1 MIKVKNKK
9 FYITTAIPYVNAS
22 PHLGHAL
29 EFVQTDALKRF
40 HELLGEET
48 FLVTG
53 ADENSLKNVQAA
65 EREGISTQQLCDRNA
80 EKFKELSHKIG
91 LSYECFR
98 KSTDK
103 KEHIPGVQ
111 KLWELCKKS
120 GDIYKK
126 KYKGL
131 YCVGC
136 ETFYRENELENGLC
150 PEHKKKPEEVEEE
163 NYFFRLSKYQE
174 KLKELIEKDELRIY
188 PETRKH
194 EILQFIEG
202 GLEDFSISRS
212 VDRAK
217 GWGIPVPDQSDWK
230 SVTSP
235 LERNVQGT
243 FEMRKNISNG
253 LQIGS
258 KPKTQF
264 EDDPSQ
270 IMYVWFDALSCYI
283 TGVGYG
289 FNEELFRKWW
299 PAELHVIGKGITRFH
314 AIYWPAMLLSAGL
327 KVPKGLL
334 IHGYITVEGQKMS
347 KSLGNVLDPLELIE
361 KYGVDQIRYYLL
373 NEISTFQ
380 DGDFS
385 EKKLVEK
392 VNNELSAN
400 IGNLVNRTL
409 VFLQNNFEGTIPTS
423 EIDSRIIKEQ
433 KERYEKVKE
442 LLSSANLKEALD
454 EVMGVGKAAN
464 KYFQENKPWELV
476 KTDKKKCAKV
486 VNTLLVQVKD
496 LGILLYPFIP
506 HASKRIFEML
516 NVKPANWKELGKI
529 VAEKGHKIGTPEILF
544 KKIEEK
550 KEQPKPAQPKI
561 EEKKEPTKFSD
572 FDLEVGKIL
581 SVEKH
586 PDAEKL
592 FLEVIECSDGK
603 RQVISGLADYY
614 KAEELVGKHV
624 VVIKNLKPA
633 KIRGAISQG
642 MLLVAEGGK
651 EIEVLELPD
660 CKVGEKIHL
669 EGAQNNPRKEITIE
683 EFFSVPIQVKE
694 GAVVSEGKNLVAGTQ
709 KIETKKVKE
718 GKVR

>member
-1 MIKVKNKK
+1 MINVANKK
-9 FYITTAIPYVNAS
+9 FYTTTAIPYVNAS

-29 EFVQTDALKRF
+29 EFVQTDALRRF

-65 EREGISTQQLCDRNA
+65 EKEGISTQQLCDRNA
-80 EKFKELSHKIG
+80 EKFRELSHKIG
-91 LSYECFR
+91 LSFDCFR
-98 KSTDK
+98 KSTSK
-103 KEHIPGVQ
+103 TEHIPGVQ

-136 ETFYRENELENGLC
+136 ETFYKENELVDGLC
-150 PEHKKKPEEVEEE
+150 PEHQKKPEEVEEE

-188 PETRKH
+188 PEFRKN

-217 GWGIPVPDQSDWK
+217 GWGIPVP
-230 SVTSP
+230 
-235 LERNVQGT
+235 G
-243 FEMRKNISNG
+243 
-253 LQIGS
+253 
-258 KPKTQF
+258 
-264 EDDPSQ
+264 DPSQ

-289 FNEELFRKWW
+289 FEEKQFKKWW
-299 PAELHVIGKGITRFH
+299 PAEIHAIGKGITRFH

-347 KSLGNVLDPLELIE
+347 KSLGNVLDPLELLE
-361 KYGVDQIRYYLL
+361 KYGEDQIRYYLL

-409 VFLQNNFEGTIPTS
+409 VFLQNNFEGLIPTS
-423 EIDSRIIKEQ
+423 EIDKKIIKEQ

-442 LLSSANLKEALD
+442 LLEAANIKEALD

-506 HASKRIFEML
+506 HASKKIFEML
-516 NVKPANWKELGKI
+516 NVKAGNWKELGKI
-529 VAEKGHKIGTPEILF
+529 VAETGHKIGTPEILF

-550 KEQPKPAQPKI
+550 REQPKPAQPKI
-561 EEKKEPTKFSD
+561 EEKKEPIKFAD

-592 FLEVIECSDGK
+592 FVEVIEFGDGK
-603 RQVISGLADYY
+603 RQVISGLAEYY
-614 KAEELVGKHV
+614 KAEELLEKHV

-642 MLLVAEGGK
+642 MLLVAEQGE
-651 EIEVLELPD
+651 EIEVLECPA
-660 CKVGEKIHL
+660 CKIGEKIHQ
-669 EGAQNNPRKEITIE
+669 EGSTNNPRKEITIE

-694 GAVVSEGKNLVAGTQ
+694 GKVISEGKNLVVGTH
-709 KIETKKVKE
+709 KLETKKIKE